1 MSDAKYGP
9 TPVQLLH
16 ESLVS
21 LRLLGRRSLLALL
34 GIAVGSAA
42 IVALL
47 NIGHTATQDAMR
59 AFKQMGT
66 DRLVVNFP
74 IVQNARPLPATL
86 DTDSLLIAIPELA
99 DVAPLSFHALSVRKD
114 GQLEQTTIVATTPN
128 LARVINLH
136 MAAGRF
142 LSEFDTKNAFAVVG
156 AKVAEN
162 LGTEGRPLT
171 VGDRL
176 QIGPYLFDVIGIAQA
191 RGSDALVPV
200 TADQSII
207 IPINALRRLR
217 PAPEIGSIV
226 AKADPSTDLTLVAR
240 KLQDYLQNLFAGR
253 AVDVQ
258 IPEQLLESMKHQANT
273 FSYLLAG
280 LGGISLLVGGVGV
293 MNVMLMNVAERRR
306 EIGVRLA
313 LGARARDIRDLFLLE
328 AATLSVAGALVGAL
342 LGTLSAYAF
351 SRYSGWGFTLAP
363 HALPLGIGTSLV
375 AGLFF
380 GIYPAISAS
389 RLQPVEALR
398 DA

>member
-1 MSDAKYGP
+1 MSDVKYGP
-9 TPVQLLH
+9 TPLQLVL
-16 ESLVS
+16 ESLES
-21 LRLLGRRSLLALL
+21 LHLLGRRSLLALL

-42 IVALL
+42 IIALL
-47 NIGHTATQDAMR
+47 NIGHTAAEDIMR
-59 AFKQMGT
+59 AFEKMGT

-74 IVQNARPLPATL
+74 IIQNARPLPATL
-86 DTDSLLIAIPELA
+86 DTDSLLGAIPELA
-99 DVAPLSFHALSVRKD
+99 DAAPLSFYALSVRKD
-114 GQLEQTTIVATTPN
+114 GLLTQATIVATTPS
-128 LARVINLH
+128 LASVINLR

-142 LSEFDTKNAFAVVG
+142 LSDFDTKSAFAVVG
-156 AKVAEN
+156 AKIAEE
-162 LGTEGRPLT
+162 LGTEGRPLN

-176 QIGPYLFDVIGIAQA
+176 QIGPYIFDVIGIART

-217 PAPEIGSIV
+217 PASEIGSIV
-226 AKADPSTDLTLVAR
+226 AKAVPSADLSLAAQN
-240 KLQDYLQNLFAGR
+240 LQDYLQNLFAGR
-253 AVDVQ
+253 PVDVQ
-258 IPEQLLESMKHQANT
+258 IPEQLLEGMKHQANT

-342 LGTLSAYAF
+342 FGILGAYAF
-351 SRYSGWGFTLAP
+351 SRYSGWNFSLAP
-363 HALPLGIGTSLV
+363 HALPLGIGSSLV
-375 AGLFF
+375 IGLFF